1 MWAREDPRKLAHD
14 DSKVYGAFSTTNKM
28 SGESKVVRNES
39 FDSLGGVEF
48 LMDELNSQRLGAES
62 PKPKVTEFRKKELRG
77 EIYEPLLAEDKHR
90 FVLFPIK
97 HDDVR
102 TILSLFLLYCRVPP
116 LCCSQ
121 TNDHGCL

>member
-1 MWAREDPRKLAHD
+1 MGTLSAHYFFEVNKREL
-14 DSKVYGAFSTTNKM
+14 TLKM
-28 SGESKVVRNES
+28 SSGESKVVRNES

-48 LMDELNSQRLGAES
+48 LVDELNSQRLGAES

-77 EIYEPLLAEDKHR
+77 EIFEPLLAEDKHR

-102 TILSLFLLYCRVPP
+102 TILFVFSFHSRVPS
-116 LCCSQ
+116 LGCSR
-121 TNDHGCL
+121 TMV